1 MPKSAPPARQPI
13 TTDPD
18 HLDNLVASYL
28 AGKNEPTTAA
38 TITHGLSMDDYPSK
52 IIDSLNRL
60 RAAGR
65 IEADRR
71 RATSKSPLEWHYWLS
86 ALPVAQPHADSA
98 DLAAITAERDELA
111 SRVRSL
117 TQRLSTAQRAIDES
131 TPPENKKNALVQLN
145 DWAQSATQ
153 SIELSALN
161 GKLAAAEL
169 AAGRIPALEARLRE
183 WQHSTGCES
192 ALAAAQKFTA
202 LNSRITELETQRL
215 DAAVGRAAEI
225 ERQWQA
231 ATGAA
236 SPEAAQVFIRAMLH
250 KAAGPESTTPAPTPR
265 NNRPKPVEIIGVR
278 LHGNNMMLQFSR
290 RLNAASA
297 SVPRGQIEAA
307 MQLGAR

>member
-1 MPKSAPPARQPI
+1 MPKSAPPARPPI
-13 TTDPD
+13 TTNT
-18 HLDNLVASYL
+18 LELANLAASFL
-28 AGKNEPTTAA
+28 AGQRDPVTAA
-38 TITHGLSMDDYPSK
+38 TITSGLGMTDYPTMV
-52 IIDSLNRL
+52 ICALNRL
-60 RAAGR
+60 RLDGRVECEKRRPAG
-65 IEADRR
+65 
-71 RATSKSPLEWHYWLS
+71 KNKNMEWHYWLS

-117 TQRLSTAQRAIDES
+117 TQRLSAAQRAPAEA
-131 TPPENKKNALVQLN
+131 ELAEQ
-145 DWAQSATQ
+145 
-153 SIELSALN
+153 LSAAN
-161 GKLAAAEL
+161 EKLAAAEL
-169 AAGRIPALEARLRE
+169 AAGKIPTLEAQLRE

-192 ALAAAQKFTA
+192 PLAAAQKATA

-215 DAAVGRAAEI
+215 DAAVGRSAEI

-250 KAAGPESTTPAPTPR
+250 NAAGPESTTPAPTPR

>member
-1 MPKSAPPARQPI
+1 MTRPATPAKPPI
-13 TTDPD
+13 TTDPA

-28 AGKNEPTTAA
+28 AGKNEPTTATA
-38 TITHGLSMDDYPSK
+38 ITHGLSMDDYPSK

-71 RATSKSPLEWHYWLS
+71 RATSKSPVEWHYWLS
-86 ALPVAQPHADSA
+86 ALPVAQPHANSA
-98 DLAAITAERDELA
+98 DITAITAITAERDELA

-117 TQRLSTAQRAIDES
+117 TQRLSAVQRAPSEAVL
-131 TPPENKKNALVQLN
+131 TEQLN
-145 DWAQSATQ
+145 AAN
-153 SIELSALN
+153 E
-161 GKLAAAEL
+161 KLAAAAL
-169 AAGRIPALEARLRE
+169 DASKINALEVQLRE
-183 WQHSTGCES
+183 WQQITDCASS
-192 ALAAAQKFTA
+192 LAAAQKLTA

-250 KAAGPESTTPAPTPR
+250 KSAGPESTTPTPTPR
-265 NNRPKPVEIIGVR
+265 KNRPTPVEIVG
-278 LHGNNMMLQFSR
+278 HAAAGER
-290 RLNAASA
+290 RAA
-297 SVPRGQIEAA
+297 
-307 MQLGAR
+307 

>member
-117 TQRLSTAQRAIDES
+117 TQRLSAAQRAPGE
-131 TPPENKKNALVQLN
+131 
-145 DWAQSATQ
+145 
-153 SIELSALN
+153 SALAEQLTAAN
-161 GKLAAAEL
+161 EKLAAAEL
-169 AAGRIPALEARLRE
+169 AAGRIPALEAQLRE
-183 WQHSTGCES
+183 ATQKAQLFEAIIEQVKKNTGVDPLKKPLGRS
-192 ALAAAQKFTA
+192 SHKRS
-202 LNSRITELETQRL
+202 SR
-215 DAAVGRAAEI
+215 D
-225 ERQWQA
+225 
-231 ATGAA
+231 
-236 SPEAAQVFIRAMLH
+236 
-250 KAAGPESTTPAPTPR
+250 
-265 NNRPKPVEIIGVR
+265 
-278 LHGNNMMLQFSR
+278 
-290 RLNAASA
+290 
-297 SVPRGQIEAA
+297 
-307 MQLGAR
+307 

>member
-1 MPKSAPPARQPI
+1 MPKSAPPARPPI
-13 TTDPD
+13 TTNPD

-28 AGKNEPTTAA
+28 AGKNKPTTAA

-60 RAAGR
+60 RSAGR

-71 RATSKSPLEWHYWLS
+71 RATSKSALEWHYWLS

-117 TQRLSTAQRAIDES
+117 TQRLSAAQRAPGES
-131 TPPENKKNALVQLN
+131 ALTEQ
-145 DWAQSATQ
+145 
-153 SIELSALN
+153 LSAAN
-161 GKLAAAEL
+161 EKLAAAEL
-169 AAGRIPALEARLRE
+169 AAGRIPALEAQLRE
-183 WQHSTGCES
+183 WQHNTGCES
-192 ALAAAQKFTA
+192 ALAAAQKLTG

-250 KAAGPESTTPAPTPR
+250 KAAGPESTTPAPAPR

>member
-1 MPKSAPPARQPI
+1 MPKSAPPARPPI
-13 TTDPD
+13 TTNPD

-86 ALPVAQPHADSA
+86 ALPVAQPHAATA

-117 TQRLSTAQRAIDES
+117 TQRLSAAQRAPGEA
-131 TPPENKKNALVQLN
+131 ALAEQ
-145 DWAQSATQ
+145 
-153 SIELSALN
+153 LSAAN
-161 GKLAAAEL
+161 EKLAAAEL
-169 AAGRIPALEARLRE
+169 AAGKIPALEVQLRE

-192 ALAAAQKFTA
+192 PLSAAQKLTG
-202 LNSRITELETQRL
+202 LNSRITELETQRM

-250 KAAGPESTTPAPTPR
+250 KAAGPESTTPTPTPR

>member
-1 MPKSAPPARQPI
+1 MPKSAPPARPPI
-13 TTDPD
+13 TTNPD

-86 ALPVAQPHADSA
+86 ALPVAQPHAATA

-117 TQRLSTAQRAIDES
+117 TQRLSAAQRAPGEA
-131 TPPENKKNALVQLN
+131 ALAEQ
-145 DWAQSATQ
+145 
-153 SIELSALN
+153 LSAAN
-161 GKLAAAEL
+161 EKLAAAEL
-169 AAGRIPALEARLRE
+169 AAGKIPALEVQLRE

-192 ALAAAQKFTA
+192 PLSAAQKLTG

-250 KAAGPESTTPAPTPR
+250 KAAGPESTTPTPTPR

>member
-1 MPKSAPPARQPI
+1 MPKSAPPAHPPI
-13 TTDPD
+13 TTNPD

-86 ALPVAQPHADSA
+86 ALPVAQPHAATA

-117 TQRLSTAQRAIDES
+117 TQRLSAAQRAPGEA
-131 TPPENKKNALVQLN
+131 ALAEQ
-145 DWAQSATQ
+145 
-153 SIELSALN
+153 LSAAN
-161 GKLAAAEL
+161 EKLAAAEL
-169 AAGRIPALEARLRE
+169 AAGKIPALEVQLRE

-192 ALAAAQKFTA
+192 PLAAAQKLTG
-202 LNSRITELETQRL
+202 LNSRITALEAQRL

-225 ERQWQA
+225 ERQWQT

-250 KAAGPESTTPAPTPR
+250 KAAGPESTTPIPTPR
-265 NNRPKPVEIIGVR
+265 SNRPKPVEIIGVR
-278 LHGNNMMLQFSR
+278 AFGDNMMLQFSR